1 MSIKI
6 RLIIMNF
13 LQFAVWG
20 AYLTSMGSYLVNV
33 GLHEH
38 IGMFYA
44 MQGIVSLFM
53 PAVLGIIADR
63 WIPAQK
69 LLSFSHFT
77 AALFMAAA
85 GYYGMTKGAE
95 VDFGT
100 LFTLYSLSIGIV
112 ELRGLHRTRQSRT
125 GYHQDIPS
133 HTYFRHNR
141 IHLLHVGGGPARTAK

>member
-44 MQGIVSLFM
+44 MNRA
-53 PAVLGIIADR
+53 AV
-63 WIPAQK
+63 K
-69 LLSFSHFT
+69 
-77 AALFMAAA
+77 
-85 GYYGMTKGAE
+85 
-95 VDFGT
+95 
-100 LFTLYSLSIGIV
+100 
-112 ELRGLHRTRQSRT
+112 
-125 GYHQDIPS
+125 
-133 HTYFRHNR
+133 
-141 IHLLHVGGGPARTAK
+141 

>member
-44 MQGIVSLFM
+44 MQGIVS
-53 PAVLGIIADR
+53 
-63 WIPAQK
+63 
-69 LLSFSHFT
+69 
-77 AALFMAAA
+77 
-85 GYYGMTKGAE
+85 
-95 VDFGT
+95 
-100 LFTLYSLSIGIV
+100 
-112 ELRGLHRTRQSRT
+112 
-125 GYHQDIPS
+125 
-133 HTYFRHNR
+133 
-141 IHLLHVGGGPARTAK
+141 